1 MKVKTRKVCF
11 GRSDKPMLEMLGEL
25 KEDAYIKRGTFS
37 TEIIWG
43 NKSFI
48 YPSINKKDYGVFR
61 AGLFLFGKVRKEAQD
76 FLRKNP
82 TIKLPRE
89 ERSILYNDDVP
100 NSNLKVCATD
110 LNHAYWRIAYNLGI
124 ITFATY
130 KRGLPKKFKNVRL
143 ASLST
148 LGMGRTF
155 RQINGG
161 KISNS
166 TVTFGDDDYLQRV
179 YKLIRFTCFKHMTKV
194 KKMLGDDFIA
204 YKTDCI
210 YYVDTKENRELVN
223 QYFDKNSLTYK
234 QLS

>member
-1 MKVKTRKVCF
+1 
-11 GRSDKPMLEMLGEL
+11 
-25 KEDAYIKRGTFS
+25 
-37 TEIIWG
+37 
-43 NKSFI
+43 
-48 YPSINKKDYGVFR
+48 
-61 AGLFLFGKVRKEAQD
+61 LFGKVRKEAQD

-82 TIKLPRE
+82 SIKLPKE

-100 NSNLKVCATD
+100 NSNVKVCATD

>member
-1 MKVKTRKVCF
+1 
-11 GRSDKPMLEMLGEL
+11 
-25 KEDAYIKRGTFS
+25 
-37 TEIIWG
+37 
-43 NKSFI
+43 
-48 YPSINKKDYGVFR
+48 
-61 AGLFLFGKVRKEAQD
+61 
-76 FLRKNP
+76 
-82 TIKLPRE
+82 
-89 ERSILYNDDVP
+89 
-100 NSNLKVCATD
+100 
-110 LNHAYWRIAYNLGI
+110 
-124 ITFATY
+124 
-130 KRGLPKKFKNVRL
+130 
-143 ASLST
+143 
-148 LGMGRTF
+148 MGRTF

-179 YKLIRFTCFKHMTKV
+179 YKLIRFTCFKHMMKV

>member
-11 GRSDKPMLEMLGEL
+11 GRSDQSMIDMLSEL

-61 AGLFLFGKVRKEAQD
+61 AGLFLFGKVRQEAKE
-76 FLRKNP
+76 FLRTNP
-82 TIKLPRE
+82 NFKLPKE
-89 ERSILYNDDVP
+89 ERSILYNHDEP
-100 NSNLKVCATD
+100 NSNVKICATD
-110 LNHAYWRIAYNLGI
+110 LNHAYWRIALNLKVI
-124 ITFATY
+124 SLATY

-155 RQINGG
+155 KQINGG
-161 KISNS
+161 KICNS
-166 TVTFGDDDYLQRV
+166 TITFGEDDDLKRV
-179 YKLIRFTCFKHMTKV
+179 YRLIRFTCFKHMNKV
-194 KKMLGDDFIA
+194 KKLLGKDFIA

-210 YYVDTKENRELVN
+210 YYVDTPTNRDLVN
-223 QYFDKNSLTYK
+223 DYFDKNQLTYK

>member
-11 GRSDKPMLEMLGEL
+11 GRSDKPMLEMLEEL
-25 KEDAYIKRGTFS
+25 KENAYIKRGTFS

-61 AGLFLFGKVRKEAQD
+61 AGLFLVGKVRQEAKD
-76 FLRKNP
+76 FLRKKNNF
-82 TIKLPRE
+82 KLPKE

-100 NSNLKVCATD
+100 ISNVKVCATD

-124 ITFATY
+124 ISLPTY

-155 RQINGG
+155 RQINFG
-161 KISNS
+161 KISN
-166 TVTFGDDDYLQRV
+166 TTTTFGDDLDLQRV

-194 KKMLGDDFIA
+194 KRLLGDDFIA

-210 YYVDTKENRELVN
+210 YYVDTKSNRDLVN
-223 QYFDKNSLTYK
+223 EYFDKNDLTYK